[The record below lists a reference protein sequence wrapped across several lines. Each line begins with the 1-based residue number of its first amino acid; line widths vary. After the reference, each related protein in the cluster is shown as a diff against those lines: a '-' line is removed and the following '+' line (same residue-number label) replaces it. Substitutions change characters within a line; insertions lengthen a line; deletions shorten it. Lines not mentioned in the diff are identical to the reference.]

1 MLQAVIFDFDG
12 VITDT
17 EVLHLQTFNK
27 VLSQYG
33 VSITTKDYYRYY
45 LGLSDFDLFRL
56 FIDEGKLD
64 ISSEQIDT
72 LIKQKNQLFEELI
85 EDDGKIIDGVR
96 DLVQLLNQNNI
107 PMAICSGAL
116 LAEINLILENAGL
129 QHFFEVIVSA
139 EHVTKGK
146 PDPEGFLLALKRLNE
161 KNINPVTA
169 DQCVVIEDSHWGIE
183 AGKSAEM
190 RTIAITNSYAA
201 EQLSIADKVIAH
213 LNQLS
218 LKDLQNLCS

>member
-17 EVLHLQTFNK
+17 EVLHHQTFNK
-27 VLSQYG
+27 VLSRYG
-33 VSITTKDYYRYY
+33 INITAKDYYRHY

-64 ISSEQIDT
+64 IAGEQIDT

-85 EDDGKIIDGVR
+85 KDDGKIIEGVR

-107 PMAICSGAL
+107 LMAICSGAL
-116 LAEINLILENAGL
+116 LAEITLILENAGL

-161 KNINPVTA
+161 KKNNPVTA

-190 RTIAITNSYAA
+190 HTIAITNSYAA
-201 EQLSIADKVIAH
+201 EQLSMADKVIAH

-218 LKDLQNLCS
+218 LKDLQELCS

>member
-17 EVLHLQTFNK
+17 EVLHHRTFNK

-33 VSITTKDYYRYY
+33 INITATDYYQHY

-85 EDDGKIIDGVR
+85 KDDGEIIEGVR
-96 DLVQLLNQNNI
+96 DLLQLLSQNNI
-107 PMAICSGAL
+107 LMAICSGAL
-116 LAEINLILENAGL
+116 LAEINLILENAEL
-129 QHFFEVIVSA
+129 LHFFEVIVSA
-139 EHVTKGK
+139 EQVRKGK
-146 PDPEGFLLALKRLNE
+146 PDPQGFLLALERLNAKSE
-161 KNINPVTA
+161 NPITA

-183 AGKSAEM
+183 AGKSAKM
-190 RTIAITNSYAA
+190 HTIAITNSYDA
-201 EQLSIADKVIAH
+201 EQLSMAEKVIEH
-213 LNQLS
+213 LSQLTMD
-218 LKDLQNLCS
+218 DLQGLCS